1 MTEMN
6 SLLTISAAAAAGALL
21 GLLFFQGLWITIRN
35 LQAVRH
41 PAALMLGSL
50 LLRFAVVLGGFYLL
64 ARYGDWPHLLAAAA
78 GLTLV
83 RILLLRRKPP
93 PGLKQEHKP

>member
-1 MTEMN
+1 MSEAST
-6 SLLTISAAAAAGALL
+6 LLTISAAAAAGALL

-35 LQAVRH
+35 LQSVRH
-41 PAALMLGSL
+41 PAVLMLGSL

-64 ARYGDWPHLLAAAA
+64 ARYGGWPHLLAAAA

-83 RILLLRRKPP
+83 RVLLLRRKPP
-93 PGLKQEHKP
+93 PGLEPEQKP

>member
-1 MTEMN
+1 VSEPG
-6 SLLTISAAAAAGALL
+6 SLLTIFAAAAAGALL

-35 LQAVRH
+35 LQSVRH
-41 PAALMLGSL
+41 PAILMLGSM
-50 LLRFAVVLGGFYLL
+50 LLRFSALLGGFYLL
-64 ARYGDWPHLLAAAA
+64 ARYGDWSHLLAAAA

-93 PGLKQEHKP
+93 DLEQEQKS